1 MAKKLTGMDI
11 FKLLPKTNCGECG
24 VATCMAFAMKLSQK
38 NVELAACPYASD
50 EAKTVIGAASEPP
63 IRLVKIGTSEK
74 AVSVGNENV
83 MFRHDKTF
91 VHQTAI
97 AVKVDDTSSQ
107 DEIVKLASDMESYA
121 IVRVGETMRI
131 DMLCINN
138 ASGDAKKFVDA
149 TRACAEK
156 FSGAI
161 ILKSESA
168 KNLIECAR
176 TVANRVPLLHA
187 VTNENIIELLP
198 FSVQS
203 KIPVCVRTT
212 LIDDVFGL
220 TQKCAEMGQRDVVID
235 IPAAN
240 AAAMIQNNT
249 VIRKAAIV
257 SSVKPMGYPI
267 INFITG
273 RQSAAE
279 MVADASSAICKYA
292 SIVVIDRAE
301 KEALLP
307 LLMLRQNIFTDPQKP
322 IQVDAN
328 IYKIG
333 EPAND
338 APFVVTTN
346 FSLTYFIVSG
356 ELENAGVPVHLAIVD
371 SEGMSVLTAWAAR
384 KFSGEKIGAFLKSKD
399 VDKQYASRKIIIPGY
414 VASISGELEES
425 MPGWEVLVGPQE
437 ASDIGPFMK
446 RLAKGK

>member
-24 VATCMAFAMKLSQK
+24 VATCMAFAMKLAQK
-38 NVELAACPYASD
+38 NAELSACPYASD

-63 IRLVKIGTSEK
+63 IRLVKIGKGERM
-74 AVSVGNENV
+74 VSVGNETV

-91 VHQTAI
+91 VHQTAL
-97 AVKVDDTSSQ
+97 AVQVDDTLSL
-107 DEIVKLASDMESYA
+107 DEITKLASEMESYA
-121 IVRVGETMRI
+121 IVRVGETMRA

-138 ASGDAKKFVDA
+138 ASGDIQKF
-149 TRACAEK
+149 K
-156 FSGAI
+156 NAI
-161 ILKSESA
+161 QAASANFKGVLILKSGST
-168 KNLIECAR
+168 KNLIECAKAIVDR
-176 TVANRVPLLHA
+176 APLLHA
-187 VTNENIIELLP
+187 ITKENMGQVAQ
-198 FSVQS
+198 FSLQA
-203 KIPVCVRTT
+203 KLPVCVCAST
-212 LIDDVFGL
+212 IDDAYGL
-220 TQKCAEMGQRDVVID
+220 TEKLAAMGLRDIVID

-240 AAAMIQNNT
+240 AAAMVQNNT
-249 VIRKAAIV
+249 VMRKAAIG
-257 SSVKPMGYPI
+257 SAIKPMGYPV
-267 INFITG
+267 INFVTG
-273 RQSAAE
+273 RTTTGE
-279 MVADASSAICKYA
+279 MIADASSILCKYA
-292 SIVVIDRAE
+292 SIAVIDRPE

-322 IQVDAN
+322 IQVDAG

-333 EPAND
+333 EPAPD

-384 KFSGEKIGAFLKSKD
+384 KFNGEKIGAFLKSKD
-399 VDKQYASRKIIIPGY
+399 IDKQYASRKIIIPGY
-414 VASISGELEES
+414 VASISGELEEN

-446 RLAKGK
+446 KFAKG

>member
-38 NVELAACPYASD
+38 NAELSQCPYASD

-63 IRLVKIGTSEK
+63 IRLVKIGKGERG
-74 AVSVGNENV
+74 VSVGNETV
-83 MFRHDKTF
+83 MFRHEKTF
-91 VHQTAI
+91 VHQTAL
-97 AVKVDDTSSQ
+97 ALQVDDTLPLDQ
-107 DEIVKLASDMESYA
+107 IIRPASEMESYG
-121 IVRVGETMRI
+121 IVRVGETLRV

-138 ASGDAKKFVDA
+138 ASGDEKKFTDA
-149 TRACAEK
+149 VSSAAQK
-156 FSGAI
+156 FSGGLV
-161 ILKSESA
+161 LKSGSV
-168 KNLIECAR
+168 KTLIAAVGA
-176 TVANRVPLLHA
+176 VASRVPLLHGI
-187 VTNENIIELLP
+187 TKENIGELAP
-198 FSVQS
+198 FAI
-203 KIPVCVRTT
+203 KAKLPVCACAAT
-212 LIDDVFGL
+212 LDDAFGL
-220 TQKCAEMGQRDVVID
+220 TEKLAAMGLHDIVID

-240 AAAMIQNNT
+240 AAAMVQNNT
-249 VIRKAAIV
+249 VMRKAAIV
-257 SSVKPMGYPI
+257 STVKPMGYPI
-267 INFITG
+267 INFITARSTTG
-273 RQSAAE
+273 E
-279 MVADASSAICKYA
+279 MIADASSVMCKYA
-292 SIVVIDRAE
+292 SIVVIDRPE

-322 IQVDAN
+322 IQVDAG

-333 EPAND
+333 EPAPD

-384 KFSGEKIGAFLKSKD
+384 KFDGEKIGAFLKSKD

-414 VASISGELEES
+414 VASISGELEEN

-446 RLAKGK
+446 RLAKG